1 MSEVSIIRIDQLPNG
16 NIALSSSI
24 MFGEGEFILKDTV
37 ANLLGLLPTPD
48 PNVRP
53 RLQDLEITVLEENL
67 ETFLNTVDVTIADGE
82 IVFLRF
88 GVIRSNGF
96 IGRETYAIP
105 LSAGAYTPIGT
116 TIPFSELILINQEN
130 FNIEGDANTIV
141 YTFLNI
147 GQINASDPAID
158 FSDDT
163 KEYIV
168 ILNNFPYLFIGVN
181 DFYGVGG
188 ETMVEGD
195 LQQLVSPAG
204 VETVSGVGV
213 NNSDPANPV
222 FEGIRVKEFG
232 EATIEPVSLIEFVGA
247 TVTDEGAGKVSVS
260 ITDGGGAAW
269 GAITGT
275 ITDQTDLVTLVNDKV
290 ADSITDG
297 VTTIAPSQNAVF
309 DALALKQDKG
319 VRLDNATVTGS
330 TNLDWSA
337 YKVFKFTLTGTTT
350 LVDVN
355 LPTGTA
361 TEVIEMVIGGNF
373 TLNIPAYWTALPSND
388 AYDGTGLNHLVIS
401 CVNGTTS
408 SEEVYYS
415 LENL

>member
-1 MSEVSIIRIDQLPNG
+1 
-16 NIALSSSI
+16 

-67 ETFLNTVDVTIADGE
+67 ETFLNTVDVTISDGE

-105 LSAGAYTPIGT
+105 LSAGSYTPIGT

-130 FNIEGDANTIV
+130 FNIQGDANTIV

-181 DFYGVGG
+181 DFYGEG
-188 ETMVEGD
+188 ESTMVEGD
-195 LQQLVSPAG
+195 LQQLVPTVGVQTVIGDLVDNTDPLNPIVKSTQQFFANYNITFAG
-204 VETVSGVGV
+204 VLT
-213 NNSDPANPV
+213 
-222 FEGIRVKEFG
+222 EGIVLNTLGFGLSASKDDIALTDQEIVLTSPNPIFTIDTNNIPEFS
-232 EATIEPVSLIEFVGA
+232 VSL
-247 TVTDEGAGKVSVS
+247 TPLTPNS
-260 ITDGGGAAW
+260 
-269 GAITGT
+269 
-275 ITDQTDLVTLVNDKV
+275 
-290 ADSITDG
+290 
-297 VTTIAPSQNAVF
+297 
-309 DALALKQDKG
+309 
-319 VRLDNATVTGS
+319 S
-330 TNLDWSA
+330 TYGRMNW
-337 YKVFKFTLTGTTT
+337 
-350 LVDVN
+350 
-355 LPTGTA
+355 
-361 TEVIEMVIGGNF
+361 EVIDDYNIVIAFPYAWSGQTQAICVQI
-373 TLNIPAYWTALPSND
+373 TLKFN
-388 AYDGTGLNHLVIS
+388 
-401 CVNGTTS
+401 
-408 SEEVYYS
+408 
-415 LENL
+415 